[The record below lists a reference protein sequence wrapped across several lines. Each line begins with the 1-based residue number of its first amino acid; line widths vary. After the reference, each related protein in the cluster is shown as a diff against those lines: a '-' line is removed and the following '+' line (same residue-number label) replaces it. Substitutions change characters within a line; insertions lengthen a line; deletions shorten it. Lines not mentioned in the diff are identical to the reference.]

1 MNTPGVKTYSN
12 GFKIQQ
18 ALTTLMGRI
27 GWRQPTV
34 STFTTTLSD
43 ENLQADSLRYFQDF
57 HPYCSPDIIK
67 LIQEDNQITD
77 GNFNAFLQN
86 LQQSVIMESLNA
98 VFGKKELIEQ
108 KLLFER
114 FGRADYVSTP
124 NNVNAFVGIVLKPP
138 RDFEKAV
145 QIDQISLYFDQ
156 DVTFP
161 LYIFH
166 DAQRTALWT
175 QNVTAN
181 AWNQTVVPFD
191 QFVLTS
197 LDGNKSGV
205 FYLGYFQSDLGSANA
220 INEIIQTVN
229 PFYSF
234 GAVPTQMNRRVSDGV
249 TPEID
254 YTNVGFTSQTHGLN
268 VQFSAF
274 MEHTQKIINNYYLF
288 DELIGLQ
295 MACKVIEMIQYSDR
309 SNFKGR
315 VTQEMTSKLIQ
326 DLDGT
331 YLENGK
337 PVSTGLRNQIQ
348 RETYRVRE
356 NLFPKAQI
364 TTITSDTTSGPSSP
378 FGINM
383 EAWGITYAWLPWIFL
398 LGLGCLLT

>member
-1 MNTPGVKTYSN
+1 MNTPGTKTYSN
-12 GFKIQQ
+12 GFKI
-18 ALTTLMGRI
+18 AETLSTLMGRI

-43 ENLQADSLRYFQDF
+43 DNLKSDSGRYFQDF

-67 LIQEDNQITD
+67 MVQEDNQISD
-77 GNFNAFLQN
+77 DDFNAFLQN
-86 LQQSVIMESLNA
+86 SQQSVIMESLNA
-98 VFGKKELIEQ
+98 VFGKRELIEQ
-108 KLLFER
+108 KLFFER
-114 FGRADYVSTP
+114 FGRADYLAVP
-124 NNVNAFVGIVLKPP
+124 NNANAFVGIVLKPP

-145 QIDQISLYFDQ
+145 QIDQISLYFNET
-156 DVTFP
+156 VTFP
-161 LYIFH
+161 LYVFH
-166 DAQRTALWT
+166 DAQRTALCT

-205 FYLGYFQSDLGSANA
+205 FYIGYFQSDLGTANA
-220 INEIIQTVN
+220 LAVNEIIQKVN
-229 PFYSF
+229 LFYSF
-234 GAVPTQMNRRVSDGV
+234 GAVPVQMNRRVSDGV
-249 TPEID
+249 TPQLD
-254 YTNVGFTSQTHGLN
+254 YTNVGFTSQTHGMN

-274 MEHTQKIINNYYLF
+274 REHTQKIINNYYLF

-315 VTQEMTSKLIQ
+315 IAQEMSSKLQQ
-326 DLDGT
+326 DLEGT

-337 PVSTGLRNQIQ
+337 PASTGLRNQIQ
-348 RETYRVRE
+348 RETFRVRE

-364 TTITSDTTSGPSSP
+364 TTVTSDTDSGPSSP
-378 FGINM
+378 LGINM
-383 EAWGITYAWLPWIFL
+383 DAWGITY
-398 LGLGCLLT
+398 